1 MYRDAM
7 ARCLLFVLLLLPLT
21 LQAEI
26 YRYVDENGVVHFGDR
41 KVQGQQQEEVRVRN
55 VGSDW
60 QRYQIDIATEGGVVL
75 TDAERERIE
84 ADVNHV
90 YQFFDDILFFDLFR
104 TVPVNILI
112 LPDVASYRRYLSRH
126 IDGTVPPSYGVF
138 IGATHQIV
146 VYIREED
153 REATFRTISHETGH
167 AVLASLAR
175 YMPAWLNEGL
185 AEQMEMLER
194 RDDHLV
200 IRAHPDNTE
209 VVNYLRQRRLLSNV
223 EDFLAMQSQDWRNH
237 YVDRGY
243 SLQAQTG
250 EFIYFL
256 LSTPTGRSFLT
267 RLIHQ
272 YKRGDRTLAAYL
284 VDEHYVGGMRVM
296 QDNWALWLQGRRTD
310 SVSF

>member
-1 MYRDAM
+1 M
-7 ARCLLFVLLLLPLT
+7 ARCLLFALICLPLWVH
-21 LQAEI
+21 AEI
-26 YRYVDENGVVHFGDR
+26 YRYTDENGVVHFGDR
-41 KVQGQQQEEVRVRN
+41 KVQGRQQEEVKVR
-55 VGSDW
+55 GGDSDW
-60 QRYQIDIATEGGVVL
+60 QRYQIDIVTDGGVIL

-90 YQFFDDILFFDLFR
+90 YRFFDDILYFDLFR

-112 LPDVASYRRYLSRH
+112 LPDHASYQRYLSRH
-126 IDGTVPPSYGVF
+126 INGTVPPSYGVF
-138 IGATHQIV
+138 LGATHQIV
-146 VYIREED
+146 VYIREEERD
-153 REATFRTISHETGH
+153 ATFRTISHETGH
-167 AVLASLAR
+167 AVLASLAN

-185 AEQMEMLER
+185 AEQMEMLAREG
-194 RDDHLV
+194 DHLV
-200 IRAHPDNTE
+200 IRAHPGNTK
-209 VVNYLRQRRLLSNV
+209 VVNYLRERHLLSNV
-223 EDFLAMQSQDWRNH
+223 EDFLAMQSVDWRNH
-237 YVDRGY
+237 YIDRGY

-250 EFIYFL
+250 EFVYFL

-310 SVSF
+310 VITF

>member
-1 MYRDAM
+1 M
-7 ARCLLFVLLLLPLT
+7 ARCLLFALLLLPVMLH
-21 LQAEI
+21 AEI
-26 YRYVDENGVVHFGDR
+26 YRYTDENGVVHFGDR
-41 KVQGQQQEEVRVRN
+41 KIHGRQQEAVQVR
-55 VGSDW
+55 GSASDW
-60 QRYQIDIATEGGVVL
+60 QRYQIDIVTEGGVVL

-90 YQFFDDILFFDLFR
+90 YRFFDDVLYFDLFR

-112 LPDVASYRRYLSRH
+112 LPDAASYRRYLSQH
-126 IDGTVPPSYGVF
+126 IDGRVPPSYGVY

-146 VYIREED
+146 VYIRDED
-153 REATFRTISHETGH
+153 RDATFRTISHETGH
-167 AVLASLAR
+167 AVLASLAN

-194 RDDHLV
+194 QGDDLV
-200 IRAHPDNTE
+200 ILAHPDNTDI
-209 VVNYLRQRRLLSNV
+209 VNVLRDRRLLPNV
-223 EDFLAMQSQDWRNH
+223 EDFLAMQSRDWRNH

-250 EFIYFL
+250 EFVYFL
-256 LSTPTGRSFLT
+256 LSTATGRSFLT
-267 RLIHQ
+267 RLLHQ

-310 SVSF
+310 TVSF